1 MAGYNEKQKK
11 TGGVCLSIVARNQMY
26 NLIQRRVVVTDNSFI
41 VVQVYFAYRKRS
53 TPKVKFFSYISRDFR
68 YVLDR

>member
-1 MAGYNEKQKK
+1 MFVYCSKK
-11 TGGVCLSIVARNQMY
+11 INQMY

>member
-1 MAGYNEKQKK
+1 
-11 TGGVCLSIVARNQMY
+11 MY